1 MHCNRLHFKPEQ
13 EEIEGYLV
21 HYGVIG
27 TAKEEG
33 SEMDVTIQHNPKL
46 NVEGILASQISLRHA
61 VKEVESFK
69 HECLELD
76 RKVGKIASL
85 LKQVVRFSITNPA
98 GLYESPTRQIAMEV
112 EKTLERALGLALKK
126 CRWSWMLKRVITIT
140 NVSDFWKVNLYLD
153 CSIVNVQYLL
163 NISASREDRPI
174 QMGLPPIASN
184 EPVLSVVWDNVSI
197 VHVGN
202 AEEKAQG
209 ASYLADLAKDSH
221 NASIICEE
229 GGVPP
234 LLHLLREG
242 TPAGQEEAARAL
254 GYLDADGRC
263 VVRMR
268 REGAITF
275 FLEILVHG
283 PMKVQA
289 MVCWAIS
296 QFYANAPEAQV
307 EIASAGGIHL
317 LVFLLGHDTVDDLSK
332 TTIVHL
338 ENGKSSLQSS
348 SLGTTS
354 QNSWDNED
362 PETKAKLN
370 SQAARALW
378 KLAQNNIQNSKS
390 ITDTRA
396 LLCFARLIQFE
407 NDENDFQYNCVIAVM
422 EIARAAEHDAELCRA
437 AFKTDSPAAKAVLDQ
452 LLRVIENGHPE
463 LQVPCLTAM
472 GSLAHIFPAAA
483 HVIPAISEALASW
496 DVAVA
501 AEASCTLYNVH
512 DFSVQGG
519 AILYFVG
526 YILLDKD
533 LRSSIWERNSSTT
546 INTGIYC

>member
-1 MHCNRLHFKPEQ
+1 M
-13 EEIEGYLV
+13 V
-21 HYGVIG
+21 SVTG

-112 EKTLERALGLALKK
+112 EKTLERALGVVKK

-268 REGAITF
+268 KEGAITF

-283 PMKVQA
+283 PMKVQ
-289 MVCWAIS
+289 VS
-296 QFYANAPEAQV
+296 FFYCKP
-307 EIASAGGIHL
+307 
-317 LVFLLGHDTVDDLSK
+317 
-332 TTIVHL
+332 
-338 ENGKSSLQSS
+338 SS
-348 SLGTTS
+348 SVYPSFLTITT
-354 QNSWDNED
+354 
-362 PETKAKLN
+362 
-370 SQAARALW
+370 
-378 KLAQNNIQNSKS
+378 
-390 ITDTRA
+390 
-396 LLCFARLIQFE
+396 
-407 NDENDFQYNCVIAVM
+407 
-422 EIARAAEHDAELCRA
+422 
-437 AFKTDSPAAKAVLDQ
+437 
-452 LLRVIENGHPE
+452 
-463 LQVPCLTAM
+463 
-472 GSLAHIFPAAA
+472 
-483 HVIPAISEALASW
+483 
-496 DVAVA
+496 
-501 AEASCTLYNVH
+501 
-512 DFSVQGG
+512 
-519 AILYFVG
+519 
-526 YILLDKD
+526 
-533 LRSSIWERNSSTT
+533 
-546 INTGIYC
+546 